1 MQTFTFQ
8 NRTKINFGKGQI
20 AALDAQ
26 VPRNARALTT
36 LGEHGDVTPEVSRK
50 LYHVAV

>member
-8 NRTKINFGKGQI
+8 NPTKITFGEGQI

-36 LGEHGDVTPEVSRK
+36 LCEYGDVMPEVSRK
-50 LYHVAV
+50 LNHVAV